1 MKEQAIREVVKAV
14 YPSKRWA
21 KRVDQMNHDQL
32 IAVYIHLKLQGKV
45 A

>member
-1 MKEQAIREVVKAV
+1 MNDTTIKEAVKAV

-21 KRVDQMNHDQL
+21 RKVDAMNHDQL
-32 IAVYIHLKLQGKV
+32 IAVYMHLKLQGKV